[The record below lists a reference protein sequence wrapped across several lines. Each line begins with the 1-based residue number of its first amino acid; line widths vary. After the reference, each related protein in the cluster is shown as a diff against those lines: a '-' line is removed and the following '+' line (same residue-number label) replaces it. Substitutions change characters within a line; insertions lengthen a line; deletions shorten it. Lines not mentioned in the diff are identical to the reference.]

1 MKRMIKNYLALSLIL
16 FTLSACSSMSTTENI
31 LREPSAVN
39 ENVNCN
45 EAIKRFFPSSNYE
58 AKLQEKLVQKKLIG
72 FSNKFVT
79 VNHPRLEWINKAS
92 KAITRKL
99 QNWNT
104 NVYPQFFLLRSQ
116 DVVNDSQVLAEAY
129 VLNKKFTSK
138 QSQSKKDIAKWIAN
152 YKTYEQD
159 INNLIKDRAV
169 NQYNYAIVKK
179 LKFKNV
185 KDKKLELIFSRNG
198 EQIRKFYEIDS
209 EDALEKVKVELKR
222 NLQHF
227 DGSFVRNGAI
237 KQRVIDQA
245 FYKESLSIYLRELKL
260 ARDNAKAP
268 SVALTEE
275 IKRVTNLV
283 KDDKLSPT
291 TFGIYQINNTVFSY
305 EMAHLA
311 KLDVA
316 YKKFV
321 EKPQL
326 KLEQIIEKYLKDKKI
341 PGTEEQKIG
350 LLKRV
355 YLKITSL
362 DKKKVAIGAG
372 LAAGGAISHQ
382 IFFSFDEP
390 EITEYESK
398 GGNVLPVELDVQ
410 GKTSEEEKYSD
421 LGNTDDLDEIFYD
434 EITK

>member
-1 MKRMIKNYLALSLIL
+1 MKPMIKNYLALTFTL
-16 FTLSACSSMSTTENI
+16 FTLSACSLMTVKEENY
-31 LREPSAVN
+31 RTPAAVN
-39 ENVNCN
+39 ETANCS

-58 AKLQEKLVQKKLIG
+58 VKLQEKLAQKKLVG

-79 VNHPRLEWINKAS
+79 VNHPRLDWINKAS
-92 KAITRKL
+92 KALTRKL

-116 DVVNDSQVLAEAY
+116 DVVNDSQILADAY

-138 QSQSKKDIAKWIAN
+138 QSQSKKDVAKWIAN
-152 YKTYEQD
+152 YKTYQQD
-159 INNLIKDRAV
+159 IDNLIKDRAV
-169 NQYNYAIVKK
+169 NQYNYTIVKK
-179 LKFKNV
+179 LKFKNL
-185 KDKKLELIFSRNG
+185 KDTKLELIFSRKG
-198 EQIRKFYEIDS
+198 SQVRKFYDIDS
-209 EDALEKVKVELKR
+209 PDALEKVKVELKR
-222 NLQHF
+222 NLNHF
-227 DGSFVRNGAI
+227 DGSFVRSGAV

-260 ARDNAKAP
+260 ARDNATNP
-268 SVALTEE
+268 SSALAEE
-275 IKRVTNLV
+275 IKRITNLL
-283 KDDKLSPT
+283 KNDTFSPS
-291 TFGIYQINNTVFSY
+291 TFGIYQINNKVFTY

-326 KLEQIIEKYLKDKKI
+326 KIEQVIEKYLKDKKI
-341 PGTEEQKIG
+341 PGTEEQKLS

-372 LAAGGAISHQ
+372 LVAGGAISHQ
-382 IFFSFDEP
+382 VFFSFEEP
-390 EITEYESK
+390 EVTEYESK
-398 GGNVLPVELDVQ
+398 GGNVMPVELDVQ
-410 GKTSEEEKYSD
+410 GKTSEEEKYAD
-421 LGNTDDLDEIFYD
+421 FGNTDDIDEMFLE
-434 EITK
+434 EILR